1 MVNSLATIH
10 FLPSLSTLFAK
21 FKYQFNQTTM
31 TFFKKFLLG
40 TISLLLLCASCIN
53 KKPIEIPLTIQ
64 QDSTDLIEM
73 AKLARETLTAD
84 VADGLELRLWA
95 SDSLAPDP
103 IALDIDNK
111 GNIYITRSN
120 RAKNSEFDIRG
131 HRDWMTES
139 IALESVEDRRAFLH
153 KTFAPEL
160 SEENEWLPDLNN
172 DSIHDWHDLAVE
184 QDEIWML
191 QDTDNDGIA
200 DISTQIMTDFNDEIN
215 DVAGALLVRD
225 EDVFVGI
232 GPGMYRLKDTNGDKI
247 LDDKTSVAE
256 GFAVHIGFSGHG
268 MSGAIEGPDGKIYWG
283 IGDIGANIT
292 TVDGENHKYPN
303 EGVIVRCNPDG
314 TDFEVFAHGLRNTHE
329 FVFDAYGNIIS
340 SDNDGDHKGESERL
354 VHIVE
359 GSDAGWR
366 ANWQYGKYTDP
377 KNNGY
382 NVWMDEKL
390 FTPHWE
396 GQAAYIMPPIQNF
409 HNGPTGMIYN
419 PGTALGKKWMDK
431 FFLVEFVGDP
441 SRSHIW
447 SFDLQPKGASFELK
461 SDKSILSGV
470 LPTGIDFGPD
480 GALYLA
486 DWVNGWGTKN
496 YGRVWKLD
504 VTEETNDLAK
514 ERLRTQQLMT
524 HNYEEEK
531 TDSLVSLLS
540 YGDMR
545 IRQKAQFE
553 LAKRTF
559 WGYRA
564 LEKAII
570 EEENQFAR
578 IHAIWGI
585 GQIAANDANEAQPLL
600 NLLHDEDPEIIAQSV
615 KVLGDLRYEKAA
627 DSLISLTTHKN
638 DRVKFYAAQAL
649 GRLKYENAIDPL
661 LAMIEANNDQDLYLR
676 HAAVLALARIGNAE
690 PLLALANSENRSLR
704 IAAVMVLRKLQDP
717 KISIFL
723 SDKDEYIVT
732 ETARAINDD
741 LSIEAALPALAA
753 TLNNEKFE
761 SEPLLRRAIN
771 AALRVGGDEQL
782 EFLINFAKRKNVSSD
797 LRGEALA
804 ALGTWNNP
812 SLLDRVDGRYRGE
825 IIRENGQLEEKIKK
839 DIPAFLKESHPE
851 ILIGISKT
859 ISAIGINSYN
869 DDLYAIFK
877 SNRSPEVRTAVLNAL
892 GQLKF
897 NKMETAMSIGMKDKN
912 EQVRT
917 AAVGL
922 LSQLNV
928 SKEKLPNIVD
938 PIFKKGSVSE
948 QQRMLN
954 VLGDLPDEKSNAIL
968 TSLINKASRNQL
980 KQGILLDLMES
991 VKATENPELIAQLD
1005 HLKKAGFSADSFQET
1020 LYGGNWWAGRS
1031 VFNNNPTAQC
1041 VRCHSVNGSG
1051 GEVGPKL
1058 DNIGS
1063 ILNRQQLLEAL
1074 IEPSARLAPGYGTVT
1089 ITLKDGQ
1096 KVKGVLIEEND
1107 KELLLR
1113 TSEAEPLRVPLM
1125 RIASRENSMSA
1136 MPAMGR
1142 MISRRELRDLIEY
1155 LGSLKNKKRIIVGED
1170 KEV

>member
-1 MVNSLATIH
+1 LGVIAL
-10 FLPSLSTLFAK
+10 LF
-21 FKYQFNQTTM
+21 FS
-31 TFFKKFLLG
+31 
-40 TISLLLLCASCIN
+40 ISCIN
-53 KKPIEIPLTIQ
+53 KKPVEIPLTIQ
-64 QDSTDLIEM
+64 QDSTELIEM
-73 AKLARETLTAD
+73 AKLARETITAE
-84 VADGLELRLWA
+84 VADGLELSLWA

-103 IALDIDNK
+103 IALDIDNE
-111 GNIYITRSN
+111 GNVYITRTN

-139 IALESVEDRRAFLH
+139 ISLESVEDRRAFLH

-160 SEENEWLPDLNN
+160 SKENEWLPDLNN
-172 DSIHDWHDLAVE
+172 DSIHDWQDLAVE

-200 DISTQIMTDFNDEIN
+200 DISTQIMNDFSDEIN

-225 EDVFVGI
+225 NDVFVGI
-232 GPGMYRLKDTNGDKI
+232 GPGMYRLTDTNDDKI
-247 LDDKTSVAE
+247 LDEKTSIAE

-303 EGVIVRCNPDG
+303 EGVIVRSNPDG
-314 TDFEVFAHGLRNTHE
+314 SNFEVFAHGLRNTHE

-390 FTPHWE
+390 FTPHWD
-396 GQAAYIMPPIQNF
+396 GQAAYIIPPIQNF
-409 HNGPTGMIYN
+409 HNGPTGMRYN

-447 SFDLQPKGASFELK
+447 SFDLKSKGASFELK
-461 SDKSILSGV
+461 SEESILSGV

-504 VTEETNDLAK
+504 VTDQTNDLEQ
-514 ERLRTQQLMT
+514 ERLETQRLMT
-524 HNYEEEK
+524 HNYEDDN
-531 TDSLVSLLS
+531 TDNLIKLLS
-540 YGDMR
+540 YDDMR

-564 LEKAII
+564 LEKALT

-585 GQIAANDANEAQPLL
+585 GQIAAKDVDDAEPLL
-600 NLLHDEDPEIIAQSV
+600 NLLSDEDPEIIAQSV
-615 KVLGDLRYEKAA
+615 KVLGDVRYGKAA
-627 DSLISLTTHKN
+627 DSLIALTTHQN

-649 GRLKYENAIDPL
+649 GRLKHENAIEPL

-676 HAAVLALARIGNAE
+676 HAAVLALARIGKAE
-690 PLLALANSENRSLR
+690 PILALANNENRSLR
-704 IAAVMVLRKLQDP
+704 IAAVLVLRKLQDP

-732 ETARAINDD
+732 EAARAINDD

-753 TLNNEKFE
+753 TLNNEKFT

-782 EFLINFAKRKNVSSD
+782 DFLINFAKRKSVSSD

-825 IIRENGQLEEKIKK
+825 IIRQNGQLEEKIRK
-839 DIPAFLKESHPE
+839 DIPSFLNERQPE

-859 ISAIGINSYN
+859 LSAVGITDYN
-869 DDLYAIFK
+869 NELFSIFRYNK
-877 SNRSPEVRTAVLNAL
+877 SAEVRATVLNSL

-897 NKMETAMSIGMKDKN
+897 EQMETAMSIGMKDSN
-912 EQVRT
+912 EEVRT

-922 LSQLNV
+922 LAQLNIP
-928 SKEKLPNIVD
+928 KEKLPSIVD
-938 PIFKKGSVSE
+938 PIFKRGSISE

-954 VLGDLPDEKSNAIL
+954 VLGDLPVENSNAL
-968 TSLINKASRNQL
+968 LSSLINKASKDQL

-991 VKATENPELIAQLD
+991 VNATENPKLIAQLD
-1005 HLKKAGFSADSFQET
+1005 KLKEAGYSADSFQET

-1058 DNIGS
+1058 DNIGN

-1074 IEPSARLAPGYGTVT
+1074 IEPSIRLAPGYGTVT

-1155 LGSLKNKKRIIVGED
+1155 LGSLRNKKWVIEGED

>member
-1 MVNSLATIH
+1 
-10 FLPSLSTLFAK
+10 
-21 FKYQFNQTTM
+21 M
-31 TFFKKFLLG
+31 TSFQKLLLG
-40 TISLLLLCASCIN
+40 ILPLCLLTFSCEQ
-53 KKPIEIPLTIQ
+53 KTPIEIPLTIE
-64 QDSTDLIEM
+64 QDSTALLEM
-73 AKLARETLTAD
+73 AKLARESVSAK
-84 VADGLELRLWA
+84 VADGLKLSLWA

-103 IALDIDNK
+103 IAMDIDDE
-111 GNIYITRSN
+111 GNVYITRSN
-120 RAKNSEFDIRG
+120 RNKNSEFDIRG

-139 IALESVEDRRAFLH
+139 IALESVEERRAFLH

-160 SEENEWLPDLNN
+160 SKENEWFPDLNN
-172 DSIHDWHDLAVE
+172 DSIHDWHDLTVE

-191 QDTDNDGIA
+191 EDTDNDGIA
-200 DISTQIMTDFNDEIN
+200 DISTQILNDFNDEIN
-215 DVAGALLVRD
+215 DQAGALLVRD

-232 GPGMYRLKDTNGDKI
+232 GPGMYRLRDTNGDKI
-247 LDDKTSVAE
+247 LDKKTSIAT

-303 EGVIVRCNPDG
+303 EGIIVRSNPDG
-314 TDFEVFAHGLRNTHE
+314 SNFEVFAHGLRNTHE

-366 ANWQYGKYTDP
+366 SNWQYGKYTDP

-390 FTPHWE
+390 FLPRWE

-409 HNGPTGMIYN
+409 HNGPTGMQYN

-441 SRSHIW
+441 TRSHIW
-447 SFDLQPKGASFELK
+447 AFDLKPKGASFELNT
-461 SDKSILSGV
+461 DESILSGV

-486 DWVNGWGTKN
+486 DWVNGWGSKN

-504 VTEETNDLAK
+504 VTESANDLEQ
-514 ERLRTQQLMT
+514 ERLETQRLMT
-524 HNYEEEK
+524 HNYKEDD
-531 TDSLVSLLS
+531 TDNLVKLLS

-564 LEKAII
+564 LKKVLT

-585 GQIAANDANEAQPLL
+585 GQIAANNNDDAEPLL
-600 NLLHDEDPEIIAQSV
+600 KLLNDSDPEIIAQSA
-615 KVLGDLRYEKAA
+615 KVLGDLRYEAAA
-627 DSLISLTTHKN
+627 DSLISLITHEN
-638 DRVKFYAAQAL
+638 DRVKFFAAQAL
-649 GRLKYENAIDPL
+649 GRLKYEKAIEPL
-661 LAMIEANNDQDLYLR
+661 LDMIVANDDKDLYLR
-676 HAAVLALARIGNAE
+676 HAAVLALSRIGKTA
-690 PLLALANSENRSLR
+690 PILALSDNENRSLR
-704 IAAVMVLRKLQDP
+704 LAAVLILRKLQEAN
-717 KISIFL
+717 ISAFL

-741 LSIEAALPALAA
+741 LSIENALPALAA
-753 TLNNEKFE
+753 TLENKGYT

-771 AALRVGGDEQL
+771 AALRVGGEKELDL
-782 EFLINFAKRKNVSSD
+782 LINFSKRKSVANN

-825 IIRENGQLEEKIKK
+825 VLREGNQLQNKIEK
-839 DIPAFLKESHPE
+839 DIPIFLEDRNPE
-851 ILIGISKT
+851 LLIGISKT
-859 ISAIGINSYN
+859 ISALGINNYN
-869 DDLYAIFK
+869 DDLYRIFK
-877 SNRSPEVRTAVLNAL
+877 TSKSPEVRASLLNTL
-892 GQLKF
+892 GQVSF
-897 NKMETAMSIGMKDKN
+897 DKMETAMITGMQDSN

-922 LSQLNV
+922 LGKLNLP
-928 SKEKLPNIVD
+928 KEKLPTIVG

-954 VLGDLPDEKSNAIL
+954 VLGDLPVENSNAIL
-968 TSLINKASRNQL
+968 ASLIDKASKDQL
-980 KQGILLDLMES
+980 GQGILLDLMEA
-991 VKATENPELIAQLD
+991 VKATENPKLIARLD
-1005 HLKKAGFSADSFQET
+1005 KLKKAGYSADSFQET
-1020 LYGGNWWAGRS
+1020 LYGGSWWAGRT

-1041 VRCHSVNGSG
+1041 VRCHAVDGSG
-1051 GEVGPKL
+1051 GEVGPAL
-1058 DNIGS
+1058 DNIAN
-1063 ILNRQQLLEAL
+1063 ILNRKQLLEAL
-1074 IEPSARLAPGYGTVT
+1074 IEPSARLAPGYGSVT
-1089 ITLKDGQ
+1089 ITLTDGQ
-1096 KVKGVLIEEND
+1096 KVQGVLIEERKND
-1107 KELLLR
+1107 LLLR
-1113 TSEAEPLRVPLM
+1113 TSEAEPLEIPLR
-1125 RIASRENSMSA
+1125 RIAKRENSMSA

-1142 MISRRELRDLIEY
+1142 MISRRELRDLMEY
-1155 LGSLKNKKRIIVGED
+1155 LGSLKNKKAVIEGEG
-1170 KEV
+1170 V

>member
-1 MVNSLATIH
+1 MTI
-10 FLPSLSTLFAK
+10 
-21 FKYQFNQTTM
+21 
-31 TFFKKFLLG
+31 FKKFLFG
-40 TISLLLLCASCIN
+40 IASLLFFCASCVN
-53 KKPIEIPLTIQ
+53 KKPIEIPLTIE

-73 AKLARETLTAD
+73 AKLARKTITAK
-84 VADGLELRLWA
+84 VADGLELSLWA

-103 IALDIDNK
+103 IAMDIDDE
-111 GNIYITRSN
+111 GNVYITRSN
-120 RAKNSEFDIRG
+120 RNKNSEFDIRG

-160 SEENEWLPDLNN
+160 SKENEWFPDLNN
-172 DSIHDWHDLAVE
+172 DSIHDWRDLAVE
-184 QDEIWML
+184 KDEIWML

-200 DISTQIMTDFNDEIN
+200 DISTQIMNDFNDEIN
-215 DVAGALLVRD
+215 DQAGALLVRD

-232 GPGMYRLKDTNGDKI
+232 GPGMYRLTDTNGDKI
-247 LDDKTSVAE
+247 LDEKTSIAD

-303 EGVIVRCNPDG
+303 EGIIVRSNPDG

-390 FTPHWE
+390 FTPRWD

-409 HNGPTGMIYN
+409 HNGPTGMRYN
-419 PGTALGKKWMDK
+419 PGTALGKKWQDK

-447 SFDLQPKGASFELK
+447 SFDLKPKGASFELNT
-461 SDKSILSGV
+461 DESILSGV

-486 DWVNGWGTKN
+486 DWVNGWGSKD

-504 VTEETNDLAK
+504 VTEENNDLEQ
-514 ERLRTQQLMT
+514 ERLKTQQLMT
-524 HNYEEEK
+524 LDYEDQK

-540 YGDMR
+540 YSDMR

-553 LAKRTF
+553 LANRTF

-564 LEKAII
+564 LEKALT

-585 GQIAANDANEAQPLL
+585 GQIAANDKDDAEPLL
-600 NLLHDEDPEIIAQSV
+600 QLLNDDDPEIIAQSV

-627 DSLISLTTHKN
+627 DTLVSLTSHEN
-638 DRVKFYAAQAL
+638 DRVKFFAAQAL
-649 GRLKYENAIDPL
+649 GRLKYENAVEPL

-676 HAAVLALARIGNAE
+676 HAAVLALSRIGNAE

-704 IAAVMVLRKLQDP
+704 IAAVLVLRKLQEP

-723 SDKDEYIVT
+723 SDQDEYIVT

-753 TLNNEKFE
+753 TLNDERFT

-771 AALRVGGDEQL
+771 AALRVGGEDQL
-782 EFLINFAKRKNVSSD
+782 EMLINFAKRKGVSSN

-825 IIRENGQLEEKIKK
+825 IVRENSQLEDKIKK
-839 DIPAFLKESHPE
+839 DIPAFLKERQPE
-851 ILIGISKT
+851 ILIGIAKT
-859 ISAIGINSYN
+859 LSAVGITDYN
-869 DDLYAIFK
+869 DELFYIFK
-877 SNRSPEVRTAVLNAL
+877 SNKSPEVRATVLNTL
-892 GQLKF
+892 GQLQYH
-897 NKMETAMSIGMKDKN
+897 KMEAAMSIGMQDSN
-912 EQVRT
+912 EEVRT

-922 LSQLNV
+922 LAQLNIP
-928 SKEKLPNIVD
+928 KEKLPNIVE
-938 PIFKKGSVSE
+938 PIFKRGSISE
-948 QQRMLN
+948 QQRMLD
-954 VLGDLPDEKSNAIL
+954 VLGDLPDENSNALL
-968 TSLINKASRNQL
+968 TNLIDKASKDQL
-980 KQGILLDLMES
+980 KQGILLDLMEA
-991 VKATENPELIAQLD
+991 VKATENPSLIAQLEK
-1005 HLKKAGFSADSFQET
+1005 LKRAGYSADSFQET

-1041 VRCHSVNGSG
+1041 VRCHAVNGSG
-1051 GEVGPKL
+1051 GEVGPAL
-1058 DNIGS
+1058 DNIGN
-1063 ILNRQQLLEAL
+1063 ILNRQQILEAL
-1074 IEPSARLAPGYGTVT
+1074 IEPSVRLAPGYGTVT

-1096 KVKGVLIEEND
+1096 EVKGVLIEEND
-1107 KELLLR
+1107 KEILLR
-1113 TSEAEPLRVPLM
+1113 TSEAEPLEIPLM
-1125 RIASRENSMSA
+1125 RIAKRENSMSA

-1142 MISRRELRDLIEY
+1142 MISRRELRDLIQY
-1155 LGSLKNKKRIIVGED
+1155 LSSLKNKKRIIEGED

>member
-1 MVNSLATIH
+1 
-10 FLPSLSTLFAK
+10 
-21 FKYQFNQTTM
+21 M
-31 TFFKKFLLG
+31 TSFQKFLLG
-40 TISLLLLCASCIN
+40 IFTICLLTISCEE

-64 QDSTDLIEM
+64 QDSTALLEM
-73 AKLARETLTAD
+73 AKLARESISAK
-84 VADGLELRLWA
+84 VADGLKLSLWA

-103 IALDIDNK
+103 IALDIDND

-120 RAKNSEFDIRG
+120 RNKNSEFDIRG

-160 SEENEWLPDLNN
+160 SNENEWLPDLNN

-184 QDEIWML
+184 QDEVWML
-191 QDTDNDGIA
+191 EDTDKDGIA
-200 DISTQIMTDFNDEIN
+200 DISTQIMNDFNDEIN
-215 DVAGALLVRD
+215 DQAGALLVRD
-225 EDVFVGI
+225 EDIFVGI
-232 GPGMYRLKDTNGDKI
+232 GPGMYRLTDTNGDKI
-247 LDDKTSVAE
+247 LDTKTSIAT

-303 EGVIVRCNPDG
+303 EGVIVRSNPDG
-314 TDFEVFAHGLRNTHE
+314 SNFEVFAHGLRNTHE

-390 FTPHWE
+390 FIPRWE

-409 HNGPTGMIYN
+409 HNGPTGMRYN

-447 SFDLQPKGASFELK
+447 SFDLKPKGASFELNT
-461 SDKSILSGV
+461 DESILSGV

-486 DWVNGWGTKN
+486 DWVNGWGSKD

-504 VTEETNDLAK
+504 VTEETNDLAQ
-514 ERLRTQQLMT
+514 ERLETQRLMT
-524 HNYEEEK
+524 HNYKDDNSEN
-531 TDSLVSLLS
+531 LVKLLS

-564 LEKAII
+564 LKDVLKND
-570 EEENQFAR
+570 ENQFAR

-585 GQIAANDANEAQPLL
+585 GQIAANDKDDAKPLL
-600 NLLHDEDPEIIAQSV
+600 DLLHDSDSEIIAQSA
-615 KVLGDLRYEKAA
+615 KVLGDLRYEPAA
-627 DSLISLTTHKN
+627 DTLISLTTHEN
-638 DRVKFYAAQAL
+638 DRVKFFAAQAL
-649 GRLKYENAIDPL
+649 GRLKYEKAVEPL
-661 LAMIEANNDQDLYLR
+661 LEMIVANDDKDLYLR
-676 HAAVLALARIGNAE
+676 HAAVLALSRIGNAE
-690 PLLALANSENRSLR
+690 PLLALANSENRALR
-704 IAAVMVLRKLQDP
+704 LAAVLVLRKLQEP

-741 LSIEAALPALAA
+741 LSIEGALPALA
-753 TLNNEKFE
+753 TILNNEKYT

-771 AALRVGGDEQL
+771 AALRVGGEQEL
-782 EFLINFAKRKNVSSD
+782 DMLINFAKRTSVTSS

-825 IIRENGQLEEKIKK
+825 IIREGNLLQDKIGK
-839 DIPAFLKESHPE
+839 DIPALLRDRQPE

-859 ISAIGINSYN
+859 LSAIGISTYN
-869 DDLYAIFK
+869 DELYNIFRSNK
-877 SNRSPEVRTAVLNAL
+877 SPDVRASVLNTL
-892 GQLKF
+892 GQLNF
-897 NKMETAMSIGMKDKN
+897 DKMEAAMIIGMQDSN

-917 AAVGL
+917 SAVGL
-922 LSQLNV
+922 LGQLNIP
-928 SKEKLPNIVD
+928 KEKLPAIVG

-954 VLGDLPDEKSNAIL
+954 VLGDLPVENSNTIL
-968 TSLINKASRNQL
+968 ASLIDKASKNQL
-980 KQGILLDLMES
+980 DQGILLDLMES
-991 VKATENPELIAQLD
+991 VNATDNPKLIAQLD
-1005 HLKKAGFSADSFQET
+1005 KLKKAGYSADSFEET
-1020 LYGGNWWAGRS
+1020 LHGGSWWAGRN

-1041 VRCHSVNGSG
+1041 VRCHAVDGSG
-1051 GEVGPKL
+1051 GEVGPAL
-1058 DNIGS
+1058 DNIANV
-1063 ILNRQQLLEAL
+1063 LNRKQILEAL
-1074 IEPSARLAPGYGTVT
+1074 IEPSKRLAPGYGTVT
-1089 ITLKDGQ
+1089 LTLKDGQ
-1096 KVKGVLIEEND
+1096 KVQGVLIEQRAND
-1107 KELLLR
+1107 ILLR
-1113 TSEAEPLRVPLM
+1113 TSEAEPLEIPLG
-1125 RIASRENSMSA
+1125 RIAKQENSMSA

-1142 MISRRELRDLIEY
+1142 MISRRELRDLMEY
-1155 LGSLKNKKRIIVGED
+1155 LGSLKK
-1170 KEV
+1170 

>member
-1 MVNSLATIH
+1 
-10 FLPSLSTLFAK
+10 
-21 FKYQFNQTTM
+21 M

-40 TISLLLLCASCIN
+40 VIVLLFFSISCIN
-53 KKPIEIPLTIQ
+53 KKPVEIPLTIQ
-64 QDSTDLIEM
+64 QDSTELIEM
-73 AKLARETLTAD
+73 AKLARETITAE
-84 VADGLELRLWA
+84 VADGLELSLWA

-103 IALDIDNK
+103 IALDIDNE
-111 GNIYITRSN
+111 GNVYITRTN

-139 IALESVEDRRAFLH
+139 ISLESVEDRRAFLH
-153 KTFAPEL
+153 KTFAPEF
-160 SEENEWLPDLNN
+160 SKENEWLPDLNN
-172 DSIHDWHDLAVE
+172 DSIHDWQDLAVE

-200 DISTQIMTDFNDEIN
+200 DISTQIMNDFSDEIN

-225 EDVFVGI
+225 NDVFVGI
-232 GPGMYRLKDTNGDKI
+232 GPGMYRLTDTNGDKI
-247 LDDKTSVAE
+247 LDEKTSIAE

-303 EGVIVRCNPDG
+303 EGVIVRSNPDG
-314 TDFEVFAHGLRNTHE
+314 SDFEVFAHGLRNTHE

-390 FTPHWE
+390 FTPHWD
-396 GQAAYIMPPIQNF
+396 GQAAYIIPPIQNF
-409 HNGPTGMIYN
+409 HNGPTGMRYN

-447 SFDLQPKGASFELK
+447 SFDLKPKGASFELK
-461 SDKSILSGV
+461 SEESILSGV

-504 VTEETNDLAK
+504 VTDQTNDLEQ
-514 ERLRTQQLMT
+514 ERLETQRLMT
-524 HNYEEEK
+524 HNYEDDK
-531 TDSLVSLLS
+531 TDNLIKLLS
-540 YGDMR
+540 YDDMR

-564 LEKAII
+564 LEKALT

-585 GQIAANDANEAQPLL
+585 GQIAAKDVDDAEPLL
-600 NLLHDEDPEIIAQSV
+600 NLLSDEDAEIIAQSA
-615 KVLGDLRYEKAA
+615 KVLGDVRYGNAA
-627 DSLISLTTHKN
+627 DSLIALTTHQN

-649 GRLKYENAIDPL
+649 GRLKHENAIEPL

-676 HAAVLALARIGNAE
+676 HAAVLALARIGKAE
-690 PLLALANSENRSLR
+690 PILALANNENRSLR
-704 IAAVMVLRKLQDP
+704 IAAVLVLRKLQDP

-732 ETARAINDD
+732 EAARAINDD

-753 TLNNEKFE
+753 TLNNEKFT

-782 EFLINFAKRKNVSSD
+782 DFLINFAKRKSVSSD

-825 IIRENGQLEEKIKK
+825 IIRQNGQLEEKIRK
-839 DIPAFLKESHPE
+839 DIPSFLNERQPE

-859 ISAIGINSYN
+859 LSAVGITDYN
-869 DDLYAIFK
+869 NELFSIFRYNK
-877 SNRSPEVRTAVLNAL
+877 SAEVRATVLNSL

-897 NKMETAMSIGMKDKN
+897 EQMETAMSIGMKDSN
-912 EQVRT
+912 EEVRT

-922 LSQLNV
+922 LAQLNIP
-928 SKEKLPNIVD
+928 KEKLPSIVD
-938 PIFKKGSVSE
+938 PIFKRGSISE

-954 VLGDLPDEKSNAIL
+954 VLGDLPVENSNAL
-968 TSLINKASRNQL
+968 LSSLINKASKDQL

-991 VKATENPELIAQLD
+991 VNATENPKLIAQLD
-1005 HLKKAGFSADSFQET
+1005 KLKEAGYSADSFQET

-1058 DNIGS
+1058 DNIGN

-1074 IEPSARLAPGYGTVT
+1074 IEPSIRLAPGYGTVT

-1096 KVKGVLIEEND
+1096 KVQGVLIEEND

-1155 LGSLKNKKRIIVGED
+1155 LGSLRNKKRVIEGED

>member
-1 MVNSLATIH
+1 
-10 FLPSLSTLFAK
+10 
-21 FKYQFNQTTM
+21 M

-40 TISLLLLCASCIN
+40 VIFLLFFSISCIN
-53 KKPIEIPLTIQ
+53 KKPVEIPLTIQ
-64 QDSTDLIEM
+64 QDSTELIEM
-73 AKLARETLTAD
+73 AKLARETITAE
-84 VADGLELRLWA
+84 VADGLELSLWA

-103 IALDIDNK
+103 IALDIDNE
-111 GNIYITRSN
+111 GNVYITRTN

-139 IALESVEDRRAFLH
+139 ISLESVEDRRAFLH

-160 SEENEWLPDLNN
+160 SKENEWLPDLNN
-172 DSIHDWHDLAVE
+172 DSIHDWQDLAVE

-200 DISTQIMTDFNDEIN
+200 DISTQIMNDFSDEIN

-225 EDVFVGI
+225 NDVFVGI
-232 GPGMYRLKDTNGDKI
+232 GPGMYRLTDTNDDKI
-247 LDDKTSVAE
+247 LDEKTSIAE

-292 TVDGENHKYPN
+292 TVEGENHKYPN
-303 EGVIVRCNPDG
+303 EGVIVRSNPDG
-314 TDFEVFAHGLRNTHE
+314 SDFEVFAHGLRNTHE

-390 FTPHWE
+390 FTPHWD
-396 GQAAYIMPPIQNF
+396 GQAAYIIPPIQNF
-409 HNGPTGMIYN
+409 HNGPTGMRYN

-447 SFDLQPKGASFELK
+447 SFDLKPKGASFELK
-461 SDKSILSGV
+461 SEESILSGV

-504 VTEETNDLAK
+504 VTDQTNDLEQ
-514 ERLRTQQLMT
+514 ERLETQRLMT
-524 HNYEEEK
+524 HNYEDDK
-531 TDSLVSLLS
+531 TDNLIKLLS
-540 YGDMR
+540 YDDKR

-564 LEKAII
+564 LEKALT

-585 GQIAANDANEAQPLL
+585 GQIAAKDVDDAEPLL
-600 NLLHDEDPEIIAQSV
+600 NLLSDEDPEIVAQSA
-615 KVLGDLRYEKAA
+615 KVLGDVRYGKAA
-627 DSLISLTTHKN
+627 DSLIALTTHQN

-649 GRLKYENAIDPL
+649 GRLKHENAIEPL

-676 HAAVLALARIGNAE
+676 HAAVLALARIGKAE
-690 PLLALANSENRSLR
+690 PILALANNENRSLR
-704 IAAVMVLRKLQDP
+704 IAAVLVLRKLQDP

-732 ETARAINDD
+732 EAARAINDD

-753 TLNNEKFE
+753 TLNNEKFT

-782 EFLINFAKRKNVSSD
+782 DFLINFAKRKSVSSD

-825 IIRENGQLEEKIKK
+825 IIRQNGQLEEKIRK
-839 DIPAFLKESHPE
+839 DIPSFLNERQPE

-859 ISAIGINSYN
+859 LSAVGITDYN
-869 DDLYAIFK
+869 NELFSIFRYNK
-877 SNRSPEVRTAVLNAL
+877 SAEVRATVLNSL

-897 NKMETAMSIGMKDKN
+897 EQMETAMSIGMKDSN
-912 EQVRT
+912 EEVRT

-922 LSQLNV
+922 LAQLNIL
-928 SKEKLPNIVD
+928 KEKLPSIVD
-938 PIFKKGSVSE
+938 PIFKRGSISE

-954 VLGDLPDEKSNAIL
+954 VLGDLPVENSNAL
-968 TSLINKASRNQL
+968 LSSLINKASKDQL

-991 VKATENPELIAQLD
+991 VNATENPKLIAQLD
-1005 HLKKAGFSADSFQET
+1005 KLKEAGYSADSFQET

-1058 DNIGS
+1058 DNIGN

-1074 IEPSARLAPGYGTVT
+1074 IEPSIRLAPGYGTVT

-1096 KVKGVLIEEND
+1096 KVQGVLIEEND

-1155 LGSLKNKKRIIVGED
+1155 LGSLRNKKRVIEGED

>member
-1 MVNSLATIH
+1 MGIIA
-10 FLPSLSTLFAK
+10 LS
-21 FKYQFNQTTM
+21 
-31 TFFKKFLLG
+31 
-40 TISLLLLCASCIN
+40 SCVSCFN
-53 KKPIEIPLTIQ
+53 KKPVEIPLTIQ

-73 AKLARETLTAD
+73 AKLARETITAE
-84 VADGLELRLWA
+84 VADGLELSLWA

-103 IALDIDNK
+103 IALDIDNE
-111 GNIYITRSN
+111 GNVYITRTN

-139 IALESVEDRRAFLH
+139 ISLESVEDRRAFLH

-160 SEENEWLPDLNN
+160 SKENEWLPDLNN
-172 DSIHDWHDLAVE
+172 DSIHDWQDLAVE

-200 DISTQIMTDFNDEIN
+200 DISTQIMNDFSDEIN

-225 EDVFVGI
+225 NDIFVGI
-232 GPGMYRLKDTNGDKI
+232 GPGMYRLTDTNGDKI
-247 LDDKTSVAE
+247 LDEKTSIAE

-303 EGVIVRCNPDG
+303 EGVIVRSNPDG
-314 TDFEVFAHGLRNTHE
+314 SNFEVFAHGLRNTHE

-377 KNNGY
+377 KNNSY

-390 FTPHWE
+390 FTPRWDD
-396 GQAAYIMPPIQNF
+396 QAAYIIPPIQNF

-447 SFDLQPKGASFELK
+447 SFDLKPKGASFELK
-461 SDKSILSGV
+461 SEESILSGV

-504 VTEETNDLAK
+504 VTDQTNDLEQ
-514 ERLRTQQLMT
+514 ERLETQRLMT
-524 HNYEEEK
+524 HNYEDDK
-531 TDSLVSLLS
+531 TDNLIKLLS
-540 YGDMR
+540 YNDMR

-564 LEKAII
+564 LEKALT

-585 GQIAANDANEAQPLL
+585 GQIAAKDVDDAQPLL
-600 NLLHDEDPEIIAQSV
+600 NLLSDEDPEIVAQSA
-615 KVLGDLRYEKAA
+615 KVLGDVRYGQAA
-627 DSLISLTTHKN
+627 DSLIALTTHQN

-649 GRLKYENAIDPL
+649 GRLKHENAIEPL

-676 HAAVLALARIGNAE
+676 HAAVLALARIGKAE
-690 PLLALANSENRSLR
+690 PIVALANNENRSLR
-704 IAAVMVLRKLQDP
+704 IASVLVLRKLQDP
-717 KISIFL
+717 NISIFL

-732 ETARAINDD
+732 EAARAINDD

-753 TLNNEKFE
+753 TLNNEKFT

-782 EFLINFAKRKNVSSD
+782 DFLINFAKRKSVSSD

-825 IIRENGQLEEKIKK
+825 IIRQNGQLEEKIRK
-839 DIPAFLKESHPE
+839 DIPSFLNERQPE

-859 ISAIGINSYN
+859 LSAVGITNYN
-869 DDLYAIFK
+869 NELYAIFK
-877 SNRSPEVRTAVLNAL
+877 SNKSAEVRATVLNTL

-897 NKMETAMSIGMKDKN
+897 EQMEAAMSIGMKDSN
-912 EQVRT
+912 EEVRT

-922 LSQLNV
+922 LAQLNIP
-928 SKEKLPNIVD
+928 KAKLPSIVD
-938 PIFKKGSVSE
+938 PIFKRGSISE

-954 VLGDLPDEKSNAIL
+954 VLGDLPVENSNAL
-968 TSLINKASRNQL
+968 LSSLINKASKDQL

-991 VKATENPELIAQLD
+991 VNATENPKLIAQLD
-1005 HLKKAGFSADSFQET
+1005 KLKEAGYSADSYQET

-1058 DNIGS
+1058 DNIGK

-1074 IEPSARLAPGYGTVT
+1074 IEPSVRLAPGYGTVT

-1096 KVKGVLIEEND
+1096 KVQGVLIEEND

-1155 LGSLKNKKRIIVGED
+1155 LGSLRNKKRVIEGED

>member
-1 MVNSLATIH
+1 MAL
-10 FLPSLSTLFAK
+10 
-21 FKYQFNQTTM
+21 
-31 TFFKKFLLG
+31 FKKFLFG
-40 TISLLLLCASCIN
+40 IVPLCLIALSCQN
-53 KKPIEIPLTIQ
+53 QKPTEIPLTIQ
-64 QDSTDLIEM
+64 QDSTDLLEM
-73 AKLARETLTAD
+73 AKLARETVTAK
-84 VADGLELRLWA
+84 VADGLKLSLWA

-103 IALDIDNK
+103 IAMDIDDE
-111 GNIYITRSN
+111 GNVYITRSN
-120 RAKNSEFDIRG
+120 RNKNSEFDIRG
-131 HRDWMTES
+131 HRDWMTAS

-160 SEENEWLPDLNN
+160 SKENEWLPDLNN
-172 DSIHDWHDLAVE
+172 DSIHDWHDLTVE

-191 QDTDNDGIA
+191 EDQNKDGIA
-200 DISTQIMTDFNDEIN
+200 DISTQIMNDFNDEIN
-215 DVAGALLVRD
+215 DQAGALLVRD

-232 GPGMYRLKDTNGDKI
+232 GPGMYRLIDTNGDKI
-247 LDDKTSVAE
+247 LDTKTSIAT

-303 EGVIVRCNPDG
+303 EGVIVRSNPDG
-314 TDFEVFAHGLRNTHE
+314 SNFEVFAHGLRNTHE

-390 FTPHWE
+390 FTPRWE

-409 HNGPTGMIYN
+409 HNGPTGMRYN
-419 PGTALGKKWMDK
+419 PGTALGKKWTDK

-441 SRSHIW
+441 SRSNIW
-447 SFDLQPKGASFELK
+447 SFDLKPKGASFELNT
-461 SDKSILSGV
+461 DESILSGV

-486 DWVNGWGTKN
+486 DWVNGWGSKN

-504 VTEETNDLAK
+504 VTEESNDLSE
-514 ERLRTQQLMT
+514 ERLETQRLMT
-524 HNYEEEK
+524 HNYEDDK
-531 TDSLVSLLS
+531 TKDLVKLLG

-564 LEKAII
+564 LEKVLT
-570 EEENQFAR
+570 EGENQFAR

-585 GQIAANDANEAQPLL
+585 GQIAAKDIDDAKPLL
-600 NLLHDEDPEIIAQSV
+600 ELLNDNDPEIIAQSA
-615 KVLGDLRYEKAA
+615 KVLGDLRYDKAA
-627 DSLISLTTHKN
+627 DSLINLTSHEN
-638 DRVKFYAAQAL
+638 DRVKFFAAQAL

-661 LAMIEANNDQDLYLR
+661 LEMIKANNDQDLYLR
-676 HAAVLALARIGNAE
+676 HAAVLALARIGNSG
-690 PLLALANSENRSLR
+690 PLLALADNENRSLR
-704 IAAVMVLRKLQDP
+704 LAAVLVLRKLQDP
-717 KISIFL
+717 KISVFL
-723 SDKDEYIVT
+723 NDKDEYIVT

-741 LSIEAALPALAA
+741 LSIEGALPALASML
-753 TLNNEKFE
+753 TNESLT

-771 AALRVGGDEQL
+771 AALRVGGDNEL
-782 EFLINFAKRKNVSSD
+782 DMLINFAKRSSVANN

-812 SLLDRVDGRYRGE
+812 SVLDRVDGRYRGE
-825 IIRENGQLEEKIKK
+825 IVREGSQLEDKIKN
-839 DIPAFLKESHPE
+839 DIPTFLNDRRPE

-859 ISAIGINSYN
+859 LGAIGINSYN
-869 DDLYAIFK
+869 NELYTIFRT
-877 SNRSPEVRTAVLNAL
+877 NTSPEVRASVLQTL
-892 GQLKF
+892 GQLNFDKIE
-897 NKMETAMSIGMKDKN
+897 MAMASGMQDKN
-912 EQVRT
+912 EEVRT

-922 LSQLNV
+922 LGKLNLP
-928 SKEKLPNIVD
+928 KEKLPAIVG
-938 PIFKKGSVSE
+938 PIFEKGSVPE

-954 VLGDLPDEKSNAIL
+954 VLGDLPVENSNAIL
-968 TSLINKASRNQL
+968 ASLIDKASKDQL
-980 KQGILLDLMES
+980 GNGIILDLMES
-991 VKATENPELIAQLD
+991 VEATENSQLIAQLD
-1005 HLKKAGFSADSFQET
+1005 KLKKSGYSADSFQET

-1041 VRCHSVNGSG
+1041 VRCHAVDGSG
-1051 GEVGPKL
+1051 GEVGPAL
-1058 DNIGS
+1058 DNIAN
-1063 ILNRQQLLEAL
+1063 ILDRKQLLEAL
-1074 IEPSARLAPGYGTVT
+1074 IEPSKRLAPGYGTVT
-1089 ITLKDGQ
+1089 LTLKDGQ
-1096 KVKGVLIEEND
+1096 KVQGVLIEERSND
-1107 KELLLR
+1107 ILLR
-1113 TSEAEPLRVPLM
+1113 TSEAEPLEIPLG
-1125 RIASRENSMSA
+1125 RIAKRENSMSA

-1142 MISRRELRDLIEY
+1142 MITRRELRDLIEY
-1155 LGSLKNKKRIIVGED
+1155 LGTLKNQKKKMAGESI
-1170 KEV
+1170 

>member
-1 MVNSLATIH
+1 
-10 FLPSLSTLFAK
+10 
-21 FKYQFNQTTM
+21 M

-40 TISLLLLCASCIN
+40 IVSLLFLSVSCIN
-53 KKPIEIPLTIQ
+53 KKPVEIPLTIQ

-73 AKLARETLTAD
+73 AKIARETVTAK
-84 VADGLELRLWA
+84 VADGLVLSLWA

-103 IALDIDNK
+103 IAMDIDDD
-111 GNIYITRSN
+111 GNVYITRSN
-120 RAKNSEFDIRG
+120 RNKNSEFDIRG

-160 SEENEWLPDLNN
+160 SKENEWFPDLNN

-191 QDTDNDGIA
+191 EDTDKDGIA
-200 DISTQIMTDFNDEIN
+200 DVSTQIMNDFSDEIN

-232 GPGMYRLKDTNGDKI
+232 GPGMYRLTDTNGDKI
-247 LDDKTSVAE
+247 LDEKTSIAN

-292 TVDGENHKYPN
+292 TIDGENHKYPN
-303 EGVIVRCNPDG
+303 EGIIVRSNPDG
-314 TDFEVFAHGLRNTHE
+314 SDFEVFAHGLRNTHE

-390 FTPHWE
+390 FTPRWE

-409 HNGPTGMIYN
+409 HNGPTGMQYN

-447 SFDLQPKGASFELK
+447 SFDLKPKGASFELN
-461 SDKSILSGV
+461 SDESILSGI

-504 VTEETNDLAK
+504 VSEETNDLEQ
-514 ERLRTQQLMT
+514 ERLQTQQLMT
-524 HNYEEEK
+524 HNYKDEK

-564 LEKAII
+564 LEKALT

-585 GQIAANDANEAQPLL
+585 GQIAANDKDEAKPLL
-600 NLLHDEDPEIIAQSV
+600 NLLSDSDPEIIAQSV

-627 DSLISLTTHKN
+627 DSLVSLTTHEN
-638 DRVKFYAAQAL
+638 DRVKFFAAQAL
-649 GRLKYENAIDPL
+649 GRLKYEDAIAPL
-661 LAMIEANNDQDLYLR
+661 LAMIEANNDQDIYLR
-676 HAAVLALARIGNAE
+676 HAAVLALSRIGNAE
-690 PLLALANSENRSLR
+690 PLLALANSENKSLR
-704 IAAVMVLRKLQDP
+704 IAAVMVLRKLQEP

-741 LSIEAALPALAA
+741 LSIEVALPALAS
-753 TLNNEKFE
+753 TLTNEKFT

-782 EFLINFAKRKNVSSD
+782 DMLINFAKRRNVSSD

-825 IIRENGQLEEKIKK
+825 IIRENSQLEEKIKK
-839 DIPAFLKESHPE
+839 DIPSFLKERQPE

-859 ISAIGINSYN
+859 LSAIGMHSYN
-869 DDLYAIFK
+869 NELYYIFK
-877 SNRSPEVRTAVLNAL
+877 SNKSPEVRSAVLNAL
-892 GQLKF
+892 GQLNF
-897 NKMETAMSIGMKDKN
+897 DEMEAAMSIGMQDKN
-912 EQVRT
+912 EEVRT

-922 LSQLNV
+922 LGQLNLP
-928 SKEKLPNIVD
+928 KEKLPVIID

-948 QQRMLN
+948 QQRVLS

-968 TSLINKASRNQL
+968 ASLIDKASKDQL
-980 KQGILLDLMES
+980 KQGIFLDLIES
-991 VKATENPELIAQLD
+991 VKATENTALIAKLD
-1005 HLKKAGFSADSFQET
+1005 KLKKSGYSADSFQET
-1020 LYGGNWWAGRS
+1020 LYGGKWWTGRS

-1041 VRCHSVNGSG
+1041 VRCHAVNGSG
-1051 GEVGPKL
+1051 GEVGPAL
-1058 DNIGS
+1058 DNIGN
-1063 ILNRQQLLEAL
+1063 ILSREQLLEAL
-1074 IEPSARLAPGYGTVT
+1074 IEPSLRLAPGYGSVT

-1096 KVKGVLIEEND
+1096 KVQGVLIEENND
-1107 KELLLR
+1107 HLLLR
-1113 TSEAEPLRVPLM
+1113 TSEAEPLEIPLK
-1125 RIASRENSMSA
+1125 RIERRENSMSA

-1142 MISRRELRDLIEY
+1142 MISRRELRDLVEY
-1155 LGSLKNKKRIIVGED
+1155 LSTLKV
-1170 KEV
+1170 